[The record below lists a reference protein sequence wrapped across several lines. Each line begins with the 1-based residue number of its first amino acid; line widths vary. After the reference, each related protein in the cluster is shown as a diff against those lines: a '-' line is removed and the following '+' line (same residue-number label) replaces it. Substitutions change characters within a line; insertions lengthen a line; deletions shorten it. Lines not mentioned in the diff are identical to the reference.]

1 VAHRIPLID
10 LTFFLL
16 ETKDNPT
23 HVAAL
28 MVFDLP
34 EGAGKR
40 YVADLACAYREVPP
54 VTPFSWVPEFPAL
67 SMPRWVNAD
76 ALDMKYHVR
85 HTALPAGATWSD
97 LHELVGELHSQVL
110 DRSRP
115 CFRAYFIEGLPD
127 RQFALFVM
135 VHHAMVDGAS
145 AIARITASL
154 DESPDARTVR
164 PIHSIDLESATPS
177 TDKAS
182 DRASAGL
189 KSLAAKQAAAVAG
202 LSRSLLQKGM
212 SRGASGAGSAPFTA
226 PRTPM
231 NAPMRAQRSI
241 ATLSL
246 PLAEMKAV
254 GKAYGGTLNDVAV
267 TIIDAALHRYLDDLG
282 AEPVDRLVA
291 ICPVSLREAGDQEA
305 TTKASTMY
313 VPLGQR
319 GATIQKRMDE
329 VMHAVASAKAELL
342 AMNKDA
348 AMLYA
353 MGAFGLADLAV
364 RTGAT
369 SVTGPVASLFLSN
382 VPGPRTDRY
391 LNGARM
397 KAIYPISALGIGVG
411 LNVTLISYAGS
422 MDFGFVGNGVKLPG
436 LERLADYTQEAF
448 AALRR
453 AAARRA
459 TAGEEAARSVTKAPR
474 RKASAADDKTK
485 PARSRK
491 APARA

>member
-40 YVADLACAYREVPP
+40 YVADLAAAYREVPP
-54 VTPFSWVPEFPAL
+54 VAPFSWVPEFPVL
-67 SMPRWVNAD
+67 GMPRWVKAG

-85 HTALPAGATWSD
+85 HTALPAGAAWSD

-145 AIARITASL
+145 AVARITASL

-164 PIHSIDLESATPS
+164 PIHSIELESAASPAG
-177 TDKAS
+177 KAN
-182 DRASAGL
+182 DGLLDGL
-189 KSLAAKQAAAVAG
+189 KAIAAKQAAAVGG

-212 SRGASGAGSAPFTA
+212 SRDASGAGSAPFTA

-246 PLAEMKAV
+246 PLAEMKVV
-254 GKAYGGTLNDVAV
+254 GKAFGGTINDVAV

-319 GATIQKRMDE
+319 GATIQKRME
-329 VMHAVASAKAELL
+329 AVMQAVASAKTELL

-422 MDFGFVGNGVKLPG
+422 MDFGFVANGVKLPG
-436 LERLADYTQEAF
+436 LERLATHTQEAF

-459 TAGEEAARSVTKAPR
+459 PAVTEAAPAAKRAPR
-474 RKASAADDKTK
+474 REAPAAHDKKT
-485 PARSRK
+485 PARGRK